1 MNGGGFV
8 IAILCLALY
17 KRQWVTPDYGLKN
30 MIIVLED
37 S

>member
-8 IAILCLALY
+8 FAILCLTPY
-17 KRQWVTPDYGLKN
+17 KGQFVTPDYGLKDT
-30 MIIVLED
+30 IIVLED